1 MIYIC
6 SKIDSVNDYW
16 LNDFKTKEDKTI
28 ISDSFFDFNIKE
40 LKNEDI
46 IILDIDQFEN
56 NEAILDFFNNIPK
69 NLKVVALIE
78 DARLAQGAYLIKKG
92 FKSYISKKTN
102 EITLSKVLDT
112 IKDGNVWVYP
122 DLMNYIIKHISLNNE
137 IEDTNKVEE
146 ILKQL
151 TEKEQIVA
159 KNIAEGLSNKEIANV
174 MDIQLVTVKKHIS
187 SIFSKLKIKDRVA
200 LAILMQNR

>member
-28 ISDSFFDFNIKE
+28 ISDNFFDFNIKE

-92 FKSYISKKTN
+92 FKSYISKKIN
-102 EITLSKVLDT
+102 KITLSKVLDT

-137 IEDTNKVEE
+137 IDDTNKVEE